1 MSARILIINGNPG
14 ASTERIVSLGGEPY
28 GENYSE
34 ALRLFEPKLTITVL
48 NAADGDRLPNSVALE
63 DFDGIAWTGSSL
75 SAYWE
80 ESAVRDQI
88 ELARAVWRSG
98 VPSFGSCWGQQIMCQ
113 ALGGEV
119 RANPKGIE
127 IGVARR
133 ISLTP
138 AGAMHP
144 MYAGKGPAF
153 DALAIHKDEVI
164 SLPGGAT
171 VLASNAMSDI
181 QAVFLSGEG
190 DFWGVQ
196 YHPEFDLHMIATL
209 LQRDTAALVKQ
220 GLFAKE
226 ADVAGVVADFEALHK
241 DPKRSDLAW
250 RYGIDADV
258 LDPKRRMAEFG
269 SWLRRKALPR
279 AAAR

>member
-1 MSARILIINGNPG
+1 
-14 ASTERIVSLGGEPY
+14 
-28 GENYSE
+28 
-34 ALRLFEPKLTITVL
+34 
-48 NAADGDRLPNSVALE
+48 
-63 DFDGIAWTGSSL
+63 
-75 SAYWE
+75 
-80 ESAVRDQI
+80 AVRGQI
-88 ELARAVWRSG
+88 ELAREAWRSG
-98 VPSFGSCWGQQIMCQ
+98 VPGFGSCWGQQIMCQ

-133 ISLTP
+133 IALNP

-153 DALAIHKDEVI
+153 DALAIHKDEVV

-171 VLASNAMSDI
+171 ALCGNGMSEI
-181 QAVFLSGEG
+181 QGVFIAGEG

-209 LQRDTAALVKQ
+209 LQRDKQALVKQ
-220 GLFAKE
+220 GLFTKE
-226 ADVAGVVADFEALHK
+226 ADVADVVADFEALHE
-241 DPKRSDLAW
+241 DPARGDLAW

-269 SWLRRKALPR
+269 NWLKRKVLPR
-279 AAAR
+279 A

>member
-1 MSARILIINGNPG
+1 MPARILIINGNPM

-28 GENYSE
+28 GENYAN
-34 ALRLFEPKLTITVL
+34 ALRLFEKDLHITVL
-48 NAADGDRLPNSVALE
+48 NAGDGERLPNSVGLA

-75 SAYWE
+75 SAYQDE
-80 ESAVRDQI
+80 PAVRSQI
-88 ELARAVWRSG
+88 ELARDVWRSG
-98 VPSFGSCWGQQIMCQ
+98 VPCFGSCWGQQIMCQ

-127 IGVARR
+127 IGIARR
-133 ISLTP
+133 IALNP

-153 DALAIHKDEVI
+153 DAVAIHKDEVV
-164 SLPGGAT
+164 SLPATAT
-171 VLASNAMSDI
+171 VLAGNGMSKV
-181 QAVFLSGEG
+181 QAVFITGEG

-209 LQRDTAALVKQ
+209 LQRDKKALVTQ
-220 GLFAKE
+220 GLFAQE
-226 ADVAGVVADFEALHK
+226 EDVADVAADFEALHE

-269 SWLRRKALPR
+269 NWLKRKVLPT
-279 AAAR
+279 A